1 MPNFF
6 HLEGQNFAFN
16 IDRVDYFIRSQE
28 EPKETEST
36 SIKYLITFY
45 SNEVKVGIWEYDSA
59 EARDNQFMNLVTKK
73 FQSSA
78 TKDPHTFKGQV
89 PVF

>member
-28 EPKETEST
+28 EPKEDG

-45 SNEVKVGIWEYDSA
+45 SNEVKVGIWEYASA
-59 EARDNQFMNLVTKK
+59 ESRDSQFMNLVTKK

-78 TKDPHTFKGQV
+78 IKDPNVFKGQV
-89 PVF
+89 TTF

>member
-28 EPKETEST
+28 DPKEGGT
-36 SIKYLITFY
+36 IKYLITFY
-45 SNEVKVGIWEYDSA
+45 SNEIK
-59 EARDNQFMNLVTKK
+59 FMNLVTKK

-78 TKDPHTFKGQV
+78 TKDSQIFKGQV
-89 PVF
+89 SVL

>member
-28 EPKETEST
+28 EPKEDG

-45 SNEVKVGIWEYDSA
+45 SNEIKVGIWEYDSV
-59 EARDNQFMNLVTKK
+59 EARDSQFMTLVTKK

-78 TKDPHTFKGQV
+78 TKDTNIFKGQV
-89 PVF
+89 TTF

>member
-28 EPKETEST
+28 EPKEEG

-45 SNEVKVGIWEYDSA
+45 SNEIKVGIWEYDSA
-59 EARDNQFMNLVTKK
+59 ESRDSQFMNLITKK

-78 TKDPHTFKGQV
+78 TKDSQVFKGQV
-89 PVF
+89 TTF